1 MNFFISADL
10 EGTNGVV
17 SPQDII
23 PGEAGYEAARVL
35 MTEEVNAA
43 IEGLFQGGADEITV
57 CDSHEIA
64 QNLRLDLLDERVSVI
79 SGAIRLDSMVHS
91 IDSTYD
97 GLILLG
103 HHAMFGT
110 QNAVLD
116 HTYDQYLI
124 RELKLNGTAYGEVG
138 INALYAAEQGVPLL
152 MTSGDDA
159 LEKETKAYDP
169 ETLVAVVK
177 HAQGRFCAKCLPRAE
192 SKSLITR
199 TAKRAAET
207 AKQHACVTVP
217 EKLEMEVT
225 FQQTCMADGAMRV
238 TGTERKGPMTVSY
251 ECCTMKEYM
260 EMRQVIFLA
269 AAEFYDSRF

>member
-1 MNFFISADL
+1 MKFFVSADL
-10 EGTNGVV
+10 EGINGVV

-35 MTEEVNAA
+35 MTEEVNAVC
-43 IEGLFQGGADEITV
+43 EGLFEGGAEEITV

-64 QNLRLDLLDERVSVI
+64 QNIRFDLLDERVALI
-79 SGAIRLDSMVHS
+79 SGSTRADSMVHS
-91 IDSTYD
+91 IDSSYD
-97 GLILLG
+97 GLVLIG

-124 RELKLNGTAYGEVG
+124 REMRINGTAYGEVG
-138 INALYAAEQGVPLL
+138 LNALYAAEQGVPFI

-159 LEKETKAYDP
+159 LYREAKNFCEDV
-169 ETLVAVVK
+169 EVAVVK
-177 HAQGRFCAKCLPRAE
+177 IAEGRFCARCLPK
-192 SKSLITR
+192 SKARSLLT
-199 TAKRAAET
+199 ET
-207 AKQHACVTVP
+207 AKKAAMEASAKKCVQVP
-217 EKLEMEVT
+217 ENPVLEVT

-238 TGTERKGPMTVSY
+238 KNVKRKGPMTITY
-251 ECCTMKEYM
+251 ECESIREVM
-260 EMRQVIFLA
+260 EMRQVIFQA